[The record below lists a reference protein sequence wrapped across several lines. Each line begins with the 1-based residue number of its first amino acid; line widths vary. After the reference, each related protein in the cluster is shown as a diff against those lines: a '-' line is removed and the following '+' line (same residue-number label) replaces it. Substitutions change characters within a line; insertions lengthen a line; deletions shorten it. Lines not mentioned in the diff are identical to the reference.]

1 MSSMQ
6 AAFNSAP
13 RARRL
18 IGRVVVGAL
27 AGLCSLCGLGC
38 EPAPVTLRLTLAEGL
53 GPPSF
58 VRFVFALEDGT
69 VIEEGPIPRE
79 GLATERFVEIPP
91 RVSFSIDV
99 IGCLRGER
107 EACEDPLSF
116 VGRGCAGPFSRERDT
131 PLDIEIEL
139 LPTVEGNAA
148 CPIAPSASAA
158 AAR

>member
-1 MSSMQ
+1 MSSTP
-6 AAFNSAP
+6 AGFNSEP
-13 RARRL
+13 RRGRSPGRFV
-18 IGRVVVGAL
+18 IGVL
-27 AGLCSLCGLGC
+27 AGLCTPCGLGC

-58 VRFVFALEDGT
+58 VRFVFALDDGT
-69 VIEEGPIPRE
+69 VIEEGPIARE
-79 GLATERFVEIPP
+79 ALSTERFVEIPP

-131 PLDIEIEL
+131 TLDIEIEL
-139 LPTVEGNAA
+139 LPTTEGNAA
-148 CPIAPSASAA
+148 CPLAPTPASA
-158 AAR
+158 R